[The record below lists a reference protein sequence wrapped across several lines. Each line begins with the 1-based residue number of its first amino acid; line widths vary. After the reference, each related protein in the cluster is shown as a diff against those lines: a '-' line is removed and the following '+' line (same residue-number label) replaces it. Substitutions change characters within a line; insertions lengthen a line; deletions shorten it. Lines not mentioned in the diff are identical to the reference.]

1 MNRDSR
7 FHGSGLRPFL
17 AACACAALM
26 QGALFAEGVTRTVEP
41 VLGGCRVTLAWDFS
55 GSVESDLILEERF
68 AAGWTVDGATVPFAS
83 LDASWLSGAVA
94 RFAVKPSLLSQAGS
108 ITFTVVSDG
117 ATASGAVSGDWK
129 MYRDGALRKGV
140 VSGALVVASLVDAAT
155 NGNKAVAGGESGAS
169 GSAAGGTSLAITSFK
184 MTKGEVVRAAA
195 MLCSANAN
203 ANASASAN
211 VSTPTSGTLFTFT
224 YAGLAQGGMLV
235 VEGCADLGG
244 SWTEVKRV
252 AAAAGDG
259 TVTLAQDEAGDN
271 RFFKL
276 KLVTEEE

>member
-83 LDASWLSGAVA
+83 LDASWLSGTVA

-108 ITFTVVSDG
+108 ITFTIVSDG
-117 ATASGAVSGDWK
+117 ATA
-129 MYRDGALRKGV
+129 
-140 VSGALVVASLVDAAT
+140 
-155 NGNKAVAGGESGAS
+155 
-169 GSAAGGTSLAITSFK
+169 
-184 MTKGEVVRAAA
+184 
-195 MLCSANAN
+195 
-203 ANASASAN
+203 
-211 VSTPTSGTLFTFT
+211 
-224 YAGLAQGGMLV
+224 
-235 VEGCADLGG
+235 
-244 SWTEVKRV
+244 
-252 AAAAGDG
+252 
-259 TVTLAQDEAGDN
+259 
-271 RFFKL
+271 
-276 KLVTEEE
+276 